1 MRNRAITFRRK
12 GRKRHRTSSGFLPGF
27 SVPADVDRAG
37 DFVET
42 DGAKTVAQLSTGKVD
57 CCCLFCVSSHSDQ
70 QLRRVGFC
78 YRSCLAD
85 LPDCILH
92 FLVDR
97 TIRTA

>member
-1 MRNRAITFRRK
+1 MGKRAITFRRK
-12 GRKRHRTSSGFLPGF
+12 GRKCHRTSSGLLPGF

-57 CCCLFCVSSHSDQ
+57 CCCLFCVISHSDQ